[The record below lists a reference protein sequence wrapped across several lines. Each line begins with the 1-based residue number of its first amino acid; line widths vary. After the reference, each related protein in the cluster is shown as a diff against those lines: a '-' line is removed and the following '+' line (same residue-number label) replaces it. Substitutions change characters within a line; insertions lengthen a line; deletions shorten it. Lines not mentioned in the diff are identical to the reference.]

1 MRKLVAACCLAA
13 TLGACGSVTRGT
25 SEQMAFISEPA
36 GASMTTN
43 KGYACPAT
51 PCSLE
56 VSRSDE
62 FDATFQKPGYA
73 PQTVPVR
80 TKVVGSGAAGFAG
93 NVILGGVVGMGVDAY
108 TGAAMDHFPNPVIA
122 TLRPLDGG
130 PGPYAQ
136 QSPRPRHP
144 RAAPPLTRHPAQDRE
159 WGNYYG
165 Y

>member
-1 MRKLVAACCLAA
+1 MRNFVAVGCLALS
-13 TLGACGSVTRGT
+13 LGACGSVTRGT
-25 SEQMAFISEPA
+25 SEQIAFISEPS

-62 FDATFQKPGYA
+62 FDATFHMPGYA

-93 NVILGGVVGMGVDAY
+93 NVLVGGVIGMGVDAF
-108 TGAAMDHFPNPVIA
+108 TGAAMDHYPNPVRA
-122 TLRPLDGG
+122 TLRPVGD
-130 PGPYAQ
+130 PGPYVQ
-136 QSPRPRHP
+136 QSPRPRYA
-144 RAAPPLTRHPAQDRE
+144 RPPQSPARHPGHDRE